1 MLASCS
7 RRKSRLSVDSP
18 GRFRMELHGRKA
30 PQKVPRASLRLF
42 HVCRDPYS
50 QGCAPPKHLGTLGQQ
65 GWREGGATTIG
76 AGQEAQCQVEHEFHI
91 ISPSYFF
98 FLFFLNRSPEED
110 KVLRGCMSWQL
121 GPDHRACLIYLEL
134 TDNLFAE
141 DFFYSKFLTKVPCA
155 AVARTIFS
163 CSQSTFSM
171 NHCQLLKY
179 YIISGK

>member
-1 MLASCS
+1 MLC
-7 RRKSRLSVDSP
+7 
-18 GRFRMELHGRKA
+18 GR
-30 PQKVPRASLRLF
+30 
-42 HVCRDPYS
+42 
-50 QGCAPPKHLGTLGQQ
+50 
-65 GWREGGATTIG
+65 
-76 AGQEAQCQVEHEFHI
+76 
-91 ISPSYFF
+91 
-98 FLFFLNRSPEED
+98 
-110 KVLRGCMSWQL
+110 MSWQVS
-121 GPDHRACLIYLEL
+121 PDHGACLLYLQL